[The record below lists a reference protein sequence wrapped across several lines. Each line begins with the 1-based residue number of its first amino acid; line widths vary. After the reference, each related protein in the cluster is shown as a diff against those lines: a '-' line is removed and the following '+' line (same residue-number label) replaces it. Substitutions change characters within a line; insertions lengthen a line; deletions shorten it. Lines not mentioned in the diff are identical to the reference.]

1 MPQPH
6 DQGGTPTRSTAIEE
20 LVPDDILPYARTS
33 AVLAGLDLADEDL
46 TLTAMEF
53 QRGIEIIK
61 PLLEFDLPDR
71 LDLAGGYK
79 P

>member
-1 MPQPH
+1 MPQRN
-6 DQGGTPTRSTAIEE
+6 DQDGTPTRSTAIEE
-20 LVPDDILPYARTS
+20 LALDDILPYARAS
-33 AVLAGLDLADEDL
+33 AALTGLDLANEDL